1 MKAAST
7 KTKNFKEE
15 VEGVMDEVSRYYHR
29 ELSKGNTDI
38 EYMTKVSSFVLKKY
52 ENNPEAQQIA
62 ANWMNQKLF
71 QDKDTQMIYMMMK
84 AAGIPEGTSL
94 RDNIR
99 QMPVSDEQKQMMLQR
114 VDDVEA
120 ATKKGK

>member
-1 MKAAST
+1 
-7 KTKNFKEE
+7 
-15 VEGVMDEVSRYYHR
+15 
-29 ELSKGNTDI
+29 
-38 EYMTKVSSFVLKKY
+38 
-52 ENNPEAQQIA
+52 
-62 ANWMNQKLF
+62 MNQKLF